1 MYILFQM
8 AVYFSIQFGSVILE
22 KELIKRNN
30 DASGR
35 RCKLYIFAA
44 ELAEHS
50 PIIIQ
55 NSSNPSS
62 LKNLGVRPYDHTRCY
77 F

>member
-30 DASGR
+30 DASG
-35 RCKLYIFAA
+35 LEDVNYIF
-44 ELAEHS
+44 L
-50 PIIIQ
+50 Q
-55 NSSNPSS
+55 QSSQSIAP
-62 LKNLGVRPYDHTRCY
+62 
-77 F
+77 